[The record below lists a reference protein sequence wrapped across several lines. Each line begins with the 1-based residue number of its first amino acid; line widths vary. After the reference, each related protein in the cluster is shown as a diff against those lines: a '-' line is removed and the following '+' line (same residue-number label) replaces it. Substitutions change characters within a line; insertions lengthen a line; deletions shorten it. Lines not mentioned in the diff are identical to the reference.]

1 MKVSLILFVVYDFL
15 SWLNV
20 GVHCFTSPIV
30 RSRRDSLTGIQ
41 FNKEL
46 DNFIVVDGKTVT
58 VSKGSE
64 EKEKKLPKDERKY
77 WEIGETLLN
86 QKPRA
91 LTVALEESLKTN
103 THPVET
109 QDELGRGIF
118 ITKDWRKAYHTYQS
132 PPDQPDLIDPETGYA
147 KYIIDDIE
155 GIVPDD
161 LVGVLYRN
169 GPGRFGW
176 DGDRVQH
183 VLDGDGLIIQV
194 TFPDVSPD
202 STNNGNREF
211 QFQSRFVETKEMVE
225 ERKANQFLYRG
236 TFGTGPRG
244 FAKAPKLG
252 LNEDPWDEPILSKV
266 FGNALKTDIKNSAN
280 TQIISFG
287 GKLLALFEA
296 GLPYRIDPETLQTV
310 GEDTLDGVLT
320 IGKLPVKI
328 SASTTE
334 HPANLGGAAHTAH
347 PNVCPDTGNLVGWHW
362 STLVQESALEVTFTE
377 WDSKK
382 FESIKSST
390 FVMND
395 CALAPHDMALTENC
409 ILLQVNAMEM
419 NQAAFISGM
428 KGPAASL
435 KMNGRSPVQVH
446 VFPRPTA
453 KEQFEPYVVEVPPCF
468 SIHVSH
474 AYEMKE
480 ENKIKVFFS
489 GWPPSDSKDFL
500 GAWGGFVPVYS
511 KIPITSIWKLEID
524 TVTKKCVGLGVAPGS
539 ANACAEHPLV
549 HPNFNTKAAK
559 NVYVVV
565 SNLVGDSTAPC
576 GYSRLRVEDSDD
588 YFLPEGEKNE
598 EIDSYFF
605 GTRYFAGEPL
615 IVPKKGGDPNDE
627 DDAYLLGM
635 VQDCVNDRAGVAI
648 FDLQSPLRNGPLS
661 ILWLKSSIPHGLHG
675 CFQVDKSNSV
685 FC

>member
-1 MKVSLILFVVYDFL
+1 M
-15 SWLNV
+15 
-20 GVHCFTSPIV
+20 
-30 RSRRDSLTGIQ
+30 
-41 FNKEL
+41 
-46 DNFIVVDGKTVT
+46 
-58 VSKGSE
+58 
-64 EKEKKLPKDERKY
+64 
-77 WEIGETLLN
+77 
-86 QKPRA
+86 
-91 LTVALEESLKTN
+91 
-103 THPVET
+103 
-109 QDELGRGIF
+109 
-118 ITKDWRKAYHTYQS
+118 
-132 PPDQPDLIDPETGYA
+132 
-147 KYIIDDIE
+147 
-155 GIVPDD
+155 
-161 LVGVLYRN
+161 
-169 GPGRFGW
+169 
-176 DGDRVQH
+176 
-183 VLDGDGLIIQV
+183 
-194 TFPDVSPD
+194 
-202 STNNGNREF
+202 
-211 QFQSRFVETKEMVE
+211 
-225 ERKANQFLYRG
+225 
-236 TFGTGPRG
+236 
-244 FAKAPKLG
+244 
-252 LNEDPWDEPILSKV
+252 
-266 FGNALKTDIKNSAN
+266 
-280 TQIISFG
+280 
-287 GKLLALFEA
+287 LALFEA

-635 VQDCVNDRAGVAI
+635 VQDCVNDRAGVAV
-648 FDLQSPLRNGPLS
+648 FDLQSPLRNGPVS

-675 CFQVDKSNSV
+675 CFQVDESSSV